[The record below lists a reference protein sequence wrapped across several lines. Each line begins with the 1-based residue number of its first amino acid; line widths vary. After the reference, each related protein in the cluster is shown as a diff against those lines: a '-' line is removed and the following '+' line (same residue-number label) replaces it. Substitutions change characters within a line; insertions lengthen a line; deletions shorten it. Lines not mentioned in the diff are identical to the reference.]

1 MSEDGFN
8 DVAFD
13 NGVKL
18 LWEDAFQN
26 FHEVGDYWVFT
37 VHSGTPD
44 TQPGYGLFPFQTDI
58 DLDGASLLMTTD
70 QLVPLTHER
79 SKVKDLDPKFRTD
92 SSGKQ
97 IILNSDRIVFNSR
110 KNAFLYS
117 DNDINLV
124 SKNRIV
130 LEGHEKVYLG
140 SAPEQGKTTGFPS
153 GDVPQIEPVL
163 KGDQTMDLVDKLIDY
178 LIEFSTTMQSAKGS
192 VVDFVVPVSGIHEG
206 CTGLQGTCEQLI
218 EDLDKEKS
226 DIVKTV

>member
-1 MSEDGFN
+1 MRVGQ
-8 DVAFD
+8 
-13 NGVKL
+13 GVK
-18 LWEDAFQN
+18 ET
-26 FHEVGDYWVFT
+26 VDYKPVKE
-37 VHSGTPD
+37 
-44 TQPGYGLFPFQTDI
+44 DI
-58 DLDGASLLMTTD
+58 DLDGASLWMTTD
-70 QLVPLTHER
+70 QLVPLTHEK

-178 LIEFSTTMQSAKGS
+178 LIEFSTTMQGAKGS
-192 VVDFVVPVSGIHEG
+192 VVDFVVPVSGIKEG
-206 CTGLQGTCEQLI
+206 CMGLEGSLKLLKTRLN
-218 EDLDKEKS
+218 DPKS
-226 DIVKTV
+226 DIVKTT